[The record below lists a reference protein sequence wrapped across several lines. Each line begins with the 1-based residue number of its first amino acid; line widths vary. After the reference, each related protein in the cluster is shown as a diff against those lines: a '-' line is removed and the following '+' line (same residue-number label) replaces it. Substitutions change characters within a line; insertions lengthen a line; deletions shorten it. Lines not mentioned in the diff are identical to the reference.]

1 MISGVEGQ
9 VSATRGELFIV
20 SSPSGGGKTTL
31 IRRVMTGLA
40 AQGREVYFS
49 VSHTTRP
56 PRPTERQ
63 GIDYHFVDRPA
74 FERMIAHREFLE
86 YAEVHNN
93 LYGTSRAEVEGH
105 LERGCDVFLDID
117 IQGARQVRATIPD
130 AVKIFVF
137 PPSFAE
143 LRRRLVER
151 RQDADDV
158 IALRIR
164 NAVKEM
170 REYAEF
176 DYVIINDR
184 LEEATRAL
192 GSVVATAR
200 MRPPRMRATVQAIVE
215 EFERALKEE

>member
-1 MISGVEGQ
+1 MG
-9 VSATRGELFIV
+9 ATRGELFIV

-31 IRRVMTGLA
+31 IRRVIAEQA
-40 AQGREVYFS
+40 AHGRQAHFS
-49 VSHTTRP
+49 VSHTTRS
-56 PRPTERQ
+56 PRPAERN
-63 GIDYHFVDRPA
+63 GVDYHFVDRPA
-74 FERMIAHREFLE
+74 FERMIANREFLE

-93 LYGTSRAEVEGH
+93 LYGTSRGEVEGR
-105 LERGCDVFLDID
+105 LDRGCDVFLDID
-117 IQGARQVRATIPD
+117 IQGARQVRASIPD
-130 AVKIFVF
+130 AVKVFVF

-158 IALRIR
+158 IDLRIR

-192 GSVVATAR
+192 ASVVATAR
-200 MRPPRMRATVQAIVE
+200 MRPPRMRAKVQAIVE
-215 EFERALKEE
+215 EFERVLKEE